1 MDPVIYI
8 MNASSWE
15 TLVLNIIKA
24 DLLKTVIRIPQL
36 KINLTNSKR
45 TMILLIMQNMRSSCR
60 KIIN

>member
-24 DLLKTVIRIPQL
+24 DLLKTVIRILQL
-36 KINLTNSKR
+36 KMNLTNSKK
-45 TMILLIMQNMRSSCR
+45 TMILLIMQNMISSCR
-60 KIIN
+60 KMIN